1 MVTGIDFSTLTFG
14 EPLYLWLLIVPGV
27 LLVLWIVQVARRR
40 KDARAYQAARIL
52 PMREKFT
59 WAGDLAFWL
68 SLILASALCI
78 IALARPQA
86 RVTIIRKAGAD
97 IVILQDG
104 SASMYVKEIGRASC
118 RERTEVAVVPGSA

>member
-14 EPLYLWLLIVPGV
+14 DPLYLWLLAVPGV
-27 LLVLWIVQVARRR
+27 LLVLWIVQVTRRR
-40 KDARAYQAARIL
+40 RDAKLYQATRVV

-68 SLILASALCI
+68 SLILATSSCVV
-78 IALARPQA
+78 ALARPQA

-97 IVILQDG
+97 LV
-104 SASMYVKEIGRASC
+104 
-118 RERTEVAVVPGSA
+118 